1 MRTTLATW
9 TAAVWLTATATTMGS
24 VGAAHADPEIAPCD
38 IQQLSVA
45 AGPQQAGVGHRS
57 IQLNFTA
64 QPEVSACQ
72 LSGYPAVVA
81 LVPTGTQIQAKP
93 TPQGYL
99 GGATPGATA
108 TLVPGH
114 GAHAMVEWV
123 ATGTSQDPDCRTY
136 GSAPTSIPLQV
147 IPPGT
152 WQTFDIPVSIGPN
165 EGLCDLQVHPLTA
178 D

>member
-1 MRTTLATW
+1 MRTTQAFLA
-9 TAAVWLTATATTMGS
+9 AAVWLTVTATALGPA
-24 VGAAHADPEIAPCD
+24 GAAHADPEIAPCD

-45 AGPQQAGVGHRS
+45 AAPQQAGVGHRAV
-57 IQLNFTA
+57 QLNFTV
-64 QPEVSACQ
+64 QPDVSACQ

-81 LVPTGTQIQAKP
+81 LVPAGTQIQAKP

-99 GGATPGATA
+99 GGGTPGTTA

-123 ATGTSQDPDCRTY
+123 ATGTPQDPDCRTY
-136 GSAPTSIPLQV
+136 GSAPISVPLQV

-165 EGLCDLQVHPLTA
+165 EGLCNLQVHLLTA

>member
-1 MRTTLATW
+1 MRTTQAISV
-9 TAAVWLTATATTMGS
+9 AAVWLAVTATTLS
-24 VGAAHADPEIAPCD
+24 SPGAAQADPEIAPCD

-45 AGPQQAGVGHRS
+45 AGPQQAGLGHRAF
-57 IQLNFTA
+57 QLNFTA
-64 QPEVSACQ
+64 QPDVSACQ

-81 LVPTGTQIQAKP
+81 LVPTGPQIQAKS

-99 GGATPGATA
+99 GGGTPGTTA

-123 ATGTSQDPDCRTY
+123 ATGTPQDPDCPTY
-136 GSAPTSIPLQV
+136 GSAPIAIPLRV
-147 IPPGT
+147 IPPGS

-165 EGLCDLQVHPLTA
+165 EGLCNLQVHPVTA

>member
-1 MRTTLATW
+1 MKVTQAALGS
-9 TAAVWLTATATTMGS
+9 AVWLAAAATT
-24 VGAAHADPEIAPCD
+24 AAGGTANADPEIALCD
-38 IQQLSVA
+38 IQQLAVS
-45 AGPQQAGVGHRS
+45 AGPQQAGLGHRG

-64 QPEVSACQ
+64 QPDVSACE

-99 GGATPGATA
+99 GGGTPGATA
-108 TLVPGH
+108 VLVPGH
-114 GAHAMVEWV
+114 GAHAMVEWS
-123 ATGTSQDPDCRTY
+123 ATGTAQDQDCPTY
-136 GSAPTSIPLQV
+136 GSAPTDIRLRV

-152 WQTFDIPVSIGPN
+152 WQTFDIPVSIGAN
-165 EGLCDLQVHPLTA
+165 EGICNLQVHPLTA